1 MGIGSST
8 RLGADEGRAFAFAC
22 AGAYLG
28 ATGLDFACMGA
39 LGDDLTCT
47 MWRVATLPQVASRNP
62 ATRNA
67 TTNAQLTMLDF
78 V

>member
-1 MGIGSST
+1 MDGGTRMGGALHDGFAFGSM
-8 RLGADEGRAFAFAC
+8 GAYFGRA
-22 AGAYLG
+22 
-28 ATGLDFACMGA
+28 FACMGA

-62 ATRNA
+62 ATRNT
-67 TTNAQLTMLDF
+67 TTNAYLTMLEF

>member
-1 MGIGSST
+1 MG
-8 RLGADEGRAFAFAC
+8 GALHADFDFAC
-22 AGAYLG
+22 AGAYFG
-28 ATGLDFACMGA
+28 RAIASMGA

-62 ATRNA
+62 ATRNT
-67 TTNAQLTMLDF
+67 TTNAYLTMLEF